1 MSTRRRK
8 KGPREKDLT
17 SRYLSGGMDE
27 DRVEQQERFT
37 PRSKNA
43 EQNKILKTAMMR
55 AAEELAAG
63 DVESLPI
70 GEVIQV
76 FSLYSEVEFE
86 RTPYL
91 CVVRK
96 TLSKISDTSI
106 VVGDRVRFRHV
117 ADSELTRE
125 PAPAGTPPPTV
136 RVKEAVIE
144 QILPRETVLTRAD
157 SFKGTEQHPIVAN
170 AEQMLIVASLREPNV
185 KWGLIDR
192 MLVAAQAGGLRAIV
206 VLNKVDLAKTPEE
219 LEAARE
225 VLAHYRMMDVTTLE
239 TSVDQNVGLEETRE
253 LLRGRTTVLA
263 GHSGVG
269 KSSLARAI
277 QPSLDLRVGAISG
290 YTGKGRHTTTSARRY
305 LLDVGG
311 AVIDT
316 PGVKLFGLWGVTREN
331 LREFFSDVA
340 DDTAPEWRRDSFQ
353 RILESLPEPGFT

>member
-1 MSTRRRK
+1 M
-8 KGPREKDLT
+8 
-17 SRYLSGGMDE
+17 SGGMDE
-27 DRVEQQERFT
+27 DRVDQQERFT
-37 PRSKNA
+37 PRSKSA

-55 AAEELAAG
+55 AAEELASG
-63 DVESLPI
+63 DVNVLPV

-76 FSLYSEVEFE
+76 FSLYSEVEYGKV
-86 RTPYL
+86 PYL

-96 TLSKISDTSI
+96 TLSKISDTSM

-117 ADSELTRE
+117 ADTELTRE
-125 PAPAGTPPPTV
+125 APPGTPPPTV

-157 SFKGTEQHPIVAN
+157 SFKGNVQHPIVAN
-170 AEQMLIVASLREPNV
+170 AEQMLIVASLREPNI

-192 MLVAAQAGGLRAIV
+192 MLVAARSGGLRPIV
-206 VLNKVDLAKTPEE
+206 CLNKIDLAKKPDE

-225 VLAHYRMMDVTTLE
+225 VLAHYRTLDVGTLE
-239 TSVDQNVGLEETRE
+239 TSVEGGVGLDE
-253 LLRGRTTVLA
+253 LRGVLRDRTTVLA

-305 LLDVGG
+305 PLEFGG

-331 LREFFSDVA
+331 LADFFPDVA
-340 DDTAPEWRRDSFQ
+340 AGSAPPWRQESYQ
-353 RILESLPEPGFT
+353 RILESLPEPGY